1 MYDKKTGVTA
11 PQVSFSVSKKV
22 ANTAVLRNRLRRR
35 GYASV
40 EALIPSLSPQALVL
54 VSYLIP
60 DTETPIKDLTL
71 EIKGIFE
78 KAGLLK

>member
-1 MYDKKTGVTA
+1 MYDKKAGANA

-35 GYASV
+35 GYSAV
-40 EALIPSLSPQALVL
+40 EALIPDLSPSTLIL
-54 VSYLIP
+54 VSYLTP
-60 DTETPIKDLTL
+60 DTQTPIKDLTL

-78 KAGLLK
+78 KAGLLG